1 MTLQAAMLTQHDK
14 TRLIAPALNSLGW
27 QLTELS
33 SFDTDAL
40 GSFSGEQPRF
50 MSPYECVLRKAA
62 IAADLSGADPQYC
75 PECNP

>member
-27 QLTELS
+27 QLTELG

-50 MSPYECVLRKAA
+50 MSPYECALRIAA
-62 IAADLSGADPQYC
+62 IAAELSGADPQYC